1 MIVLALLLAIITN
14 QDIITLTRA
23 GLPPNVIITKITTS
37 EHQFDTSVNALLALK
52 AAKVDDTVISAML
65 HPAPTPA
72 APSPVLP
79 PVRFGEIFID
89 LPGIKT
95 SEGTLTISSTG
106 ITYTAKTFGTIT
118 IPAASIR
125 SVCYEEAYYG
135 SLYVR
140 VASKQAITGD
150 AAPRLT
156 GTIILFKYTR
166 AAVRPAYEY
175 LKRALPAVAED
186 CSDEATNP

>member
-1 MIVLALLLAIITN
+1 MILALLLAIITN

-23 GLPPNVIITKITTS
+23 GLPPNVIISKITTS
-37 EHQFDTSVNALLALK
+37 EHQFDTSVEALLALK
-52 AAKVDDTVISAML
+52 TAKVDETVLSAML
-65 HPAPTPA
+65 RLAPPASPV
-72 APSPVLP
+72 PSPALT

-106 ITYTAKTFGTIT
+106 ITYSAKTFGTFT

-140 VASKQAITGD
+140 VTSKQAITGD

-175 LKRALPAVAED
+175 LKRALSSVPED
-186 CSDEATNP
+186 CSDDATAV